1 MNGITCADS
10 LGRVRTACSAPIS
23 WPKGWRNA
31 FRRRSVARHNYAL
44 AVRGPRLAAHAG
56 LAREGWAR
64 SRHDYDPN
72 RCFSGDRSD
81 PARPWS
87 GGYSL
92 GYELGPA
99 VPRYPRHDRLGGRDA
114 IGRGGVPVLAP
125 ILVLVPIL
133 ETLAVEQRDLH

>member
-10 LGRVRTACSAPIS
+10 LGRVRTARSAPIS

-64 SRHDYDPN
+64 SRHDYDHN
-72 RCFSGDRSD
+72 RCFYGDRSD

-92 GYELGPA
+92 GYEL
-99 VPRYPRHDRLGGRDA
+99 VRRYLA
-114 IGRGGVPVLAP
+114 TRGMTASEAATLSAEEAWPVLAP